1 MILIYDA
8 ELFLIDFILTDFDDL
23 PFQDEPEWR
32 GYDDPQWR
40 DYDEDDVGNHNY
52 VGYHDD
58 DDAHHNRHRRFPRF
72 PSSSFNKVTSGF
84 GDFDFSRWAD
94 IKPFSESPSFGK
106 EAPPTFVFREPPVGF
121 NPDYDFDEPPVG
133 LGELHPDYDGR
144 LPPVGLADLG
154 PDYDFGGDIAP
165 DYDGGGFADLNTMT
179 FGDIL
184 ITTVKPPVII
194 VVNDTEGSPQN
205 FKHLLTKD
213 AYGAPKGNLL
223 TGGSYKAPKDTYE
236 APKDGYKA
244 PKDEYN
250 APNDAYKA
258 PNEAYKAPEDT
269 YKAPVDSYKAPKD
282 AYKTPDA
289 SYNLIEDDMK
299 APGKYS
305 AKIPSAP
312 EAKPLPFRKPV
323 KASRELCNI
332 RILWSITAKPKLSCY
347 IIACRTFHSSTTPS
361 RASWAARIP

>member
-1 MILIYDA
+1 
-8 ELFLIDFILTDFDDL
+8 
-23 PFQDEPEWR
+23 
-32 GYDDPQWR
+32 
-40 DYDEDDVGNHNY
+40 
-52 VGYHDD
+52 
-58 DDAHHNRHRRFPRF
+58 
-72 PSSSFNKVTSGF
+72 
-84 GDFDFSRWAD
+84 
-94 IKPFSESPSFGK
+94 
-106 EAPPTFVFREPPVGF
+106 
-121 NPDYDFDEPPVG
+121 
-133 LGELHPDYDGR
+133 
-144 LPPVGLADLG
+144 
-154 PDYDFGGDIAP
+154 
-165 DYDGGGFADLNTMT
+165 MT

-213 AYGAPKGNLL
+213 TYGAPKGNLL

-236 APKDGYKA
+236 
-244 PKDEYN
+244 

-312 EAKPLPFRKPV
+312 
-323 KASRELCNI
+323 
-332 RILWSITAKPKLSCY
+332 
-347 IIACRTFHSSTTPS
+347 
-361 RASWAARIP
+361 